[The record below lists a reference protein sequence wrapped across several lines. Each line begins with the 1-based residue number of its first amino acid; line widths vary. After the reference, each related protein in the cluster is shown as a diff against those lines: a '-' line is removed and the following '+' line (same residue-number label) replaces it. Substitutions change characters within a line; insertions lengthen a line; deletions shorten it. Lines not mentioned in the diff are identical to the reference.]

1 MNFDRIEDIVQR
13 AQLAAGDKTGS
24 ADSSAEREKIQTVAA
39 QFESMLLAQ
48 MLKEM
53 RKSESWDD
61 ESESEADGLGAQSF
75 FETLDV
81 ELATHLAKAK
91 GFGLSKQLVDAL
103 AGSDRGQTRVGPGSE
118 QGQFGVRPGSDQG
131 QIGVRTGSDQGPT
144 MVAARL
150 NYLGR
155 TESNSR
161 NSVGFPVP
169 PAGSA
174 ADAAGIAL
182 DAAGMSAA
190 PTGMSA
196 SAAAIAASATG
207 ISASPTG
214 ISVNPGGEV
223 TSQFGWR
230 RDPFTGRAK
239 FHRGIDV
246 AAAYGEDI
254 QTAGAGRVVFSGNQR
269 GYGTTVIVQHPDG
282 VKTRYAHLSAAVV
295 SAGDE
300 LQAGQVVGRAGR
312 SGRATGTHLH
322 FEVIADGKQVDPLKW
337 AQKWAETAH
346 APAQSEALKHTGVV
360 ADLAVSRSTDLQET
374 TGHVHED

>member
-1 MNFDRIEDIVQR
+1 MNFDRVTDIVQR
-13 AQLAAGDKTGS
+13 AQLAAGDKAGS
-24 ADSSAEREKIQTVAA
+24 ADSASADREKIQTVAA
-39 QFESMLLAQ
+39 QFESMLLSQ

-61 ESESEADGLGAQSF
+61 ESEGEADGLGAESF

-81 ELATHLAKAK
+81 ELATHLAKVK
-91 GFGLSKQLVDAL
+91 GFGLSKQMVDAL
-103 AGSDRGQTRVGPGSE
+103 GGSE
-118 QGQFGVRPGSDQG
+118 QGQTSVRPGSDQV
-131 QIGVRTGSDQGPT
+131 QIGVRAGSDQGQA

-155 TESNSR
+155 TESHSVNP
-161 NSVGFPVP
+161 VGFSVP
-169 PAGSA
+169 
-174 ADAAGIAL
+174 AAGIAV
-182 DAAGMSAA
+182 DPAGISVS
-190 PTGMSA
+190 P
-196 SAAAIAASATG
+196 TG

-230 RDPFTGRAK
+230 RDPFTGKAK

-295 SAGDE
+295 SAGDD

-346 APAQSEALKHTGVV
+346 VPAQSEALKHTGVV
-360 ADLAVSRSTDLQET
+360 ADLAVSRSTGLQET

>member
-1 MNFDRIEDIVQR
+1 MNFDRVTDIVQR
-13 AQLAAGDKTGS
+13 AQLAAGDKAGAADSAS
-24 ADSSAEREKIQTVAA
+24 ADREKLQTVAA
-39 QFESMLLAQ
+39 QFESMLLSQ

-61 ESESEADGLGAQSF
+61 ESEGEADGLGAESF

-81 ELATHLAKAK
+81 ELATHLAKVK
-91 GFGLSKQLVDAL
+91 GFGLSKQMVDAL
-103 AGSDRGQTRVGPGSE
+103 AGSNRGPT
-118 QGQFGVRPGSDQG
+118 GVRP
-131 QIGVRTGSDQGPT
+131 GSDQGPT

-155 TESNSR
+155 TESNSS
-161 NSVGFPVP
+161 NAAGFPVQ
-169 PAGSA
+169 PAGMA

-182 DAAGMSAA
+182 DVAGISAA
-190 PTGMSA
+190 PTGMSV
-196 SAAAIAASATG
+196 SAPAIAAGATG
-207 ISASPTG
+207 ISASPAG

-246 AAAYGEDI
+246 AAAYGEDV

-282 VKTRYAHLSAAVV
+282 VKTRYAHLSATVV

>member
-1 MNFDRIEDIVQR
+1 MNFDRIADIVQR

-24 ADSSAEREKIQTVAA
+24 ADSSSAEREKLQTVAA

-61 ESESEADGLGAQSF
+61 ESESEPDGLGAESF

-91 GFGLSKQLVDAL
+91 GFGLSKQMVDAL
-103 AGSDRGQTRVGPGSE
+103 AGSDRGQTRVGPGSDR
-118 QGQFGVRPGSDQG
+118 GPTGVRPGSD
-131 QIGVRTGSDQGPT
+131 RGPT

-155 TESNSR
+155 TESNSS
-161 NSVGFPVP
+161 NAAGFPVQ
-169 PAGSA
+169 PAGMA

-182 DAAGMSAA
+182 DVAGIALDVAGISAA
-190 PTGMSA
+190 PTGMSV
-196 SAAAIAASATG
+196 SAPAIAAGATG
-207 ISASPTG
+207 ISASPAG

-254 QTAGAGRVVFSGNQR
+254 QTAGAGRVVFSGHQR
-269 GYGTTVIVQHPDG
+269 GYGNTVIVQHPDG
-282 VKTRYAHLSAAVV
+282 VQTRYGHLSAALV

-300 LQAGQVVGRAGR
+300 LKAGQVVGRAGR

-322 FEVIADGKQVDPLKW
+322 FEVIANGKQVDPLKW
-337 AQKWAETAH
+337 AEKWAETAH
-346 APAQSEALKHTGVV
+346 ESVRPEALKHTGVV
-360 ADLAVSRSTDLQET
+360 ADLAISDQSRTRP
-374 TGHVHED
+374 